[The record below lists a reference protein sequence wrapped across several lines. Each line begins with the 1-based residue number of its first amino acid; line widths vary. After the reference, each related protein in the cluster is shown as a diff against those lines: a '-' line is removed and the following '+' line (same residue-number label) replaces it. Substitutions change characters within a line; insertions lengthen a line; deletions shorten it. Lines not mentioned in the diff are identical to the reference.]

1 MQNSLWQAL
10 LTSLRNRTSHGC
22 HGILTIAKFAWNPEL
37 SESQS
42 SLFCSHQINQPRSMK
57 GWPSS
62 QKPGRETS
70 EAAKASNNQNQTP
83 HTARR
88 RLEPGKNYSRL
99 IRIFYYR
106 AVSSTLSSC
115 LADDNPS
122 SAAFGDT
129 VSLVLRLSRQPNH
142 GRVFRSHFLTTKSM
156 HSQTTQNLQSL

>member
-70 EAAKASNNQNQTP
+70 EAAKASNKH
-83 HTARR
+83 HTQQGDVWSSERI
-88 RLEPGKNYSRL
+88 
-99 IRIFYYR
+99 IRVSFAHCTTALFR
-106 AVSSTLSSC
+106 ALFLPALLMTTHRQPRSVTLSHSYCGC
-115 LADDNPS
+115 LDNPIMGEYS
-122 SAAFGDT
+122 EVTS
-129 VSLVLRLSRQPNH
+129 
-142 GRVFRSHFLTTKSM
+142 
-156 HSQTTQNLQSL
+156 